1 MFEGAEAEDVRVRME
16 QVRSDLGRNVEHT
29 VENVRAMFD
38 WRHHVATHPWLCLTA
53 AAAAG
58 FLLVPRRTIAT
69 TQWDHAAPSVLLPR
83 ASGIVAAVVG
93 LAANVAIREGMS
105 LATRYI
111 ENRMHKGSP
120 CASGGCEANPRL
132 PDQVSAERRS

>member
-1 MFEGAEAEDVRVRME
+1 MFEGAEAEDVRLRME

-38 WRHHVATHPWLCLTA
+38 WRHHVAAHPWLCLTA

-58 FLLVPRRTIAT
+58 FLLVPRRSIGTMRL
-69 TQWDHAAPSVLLPR
+69 DHAASSSPLPR
-83 ASGIVAAVVG
+83 APGIVAAVVG
-93 LAANVAIREGMS
+93 LAANMAIREGVS

-111 ENRMHKGSP
+111 ENRMHKGDP
-120 CASGGCEANPRL
+120 CASGGCESSPRFSHES
-132 PDQVSAERRS
+132 PAERRS